1 MKVNNIRLLSV
12 LLISFSLLYNIG
24 CTHVHQFS
32 NYDEINSLTKGKVA
46 KLKLSQKV
54 FIPSKNKYVVNVK
67 GRDIQ
72 ITPDSTYWLEPR
84 KGVDIRH
91 VVSTSQ
97 VLEVVILNRG
107 RGAWEGF
114 RGFVV
119 AGAVLGGIL
128 FLDGDDPPDSPISF
142 SAKEKFVIGN
152 VLGVVYGV
160 VFGLPIG
167 AAIGS
172 RDVYILHNKDLTS
185 K

>member
-32 NYDEINSLTKGKVA
+32 NYDEINALTKGKVA

-119 AGAVLGGIL
+119 GGAVLGGIL
-128 FLDGDDPPDSPISF
+128 FLDGDDPPGIISL
-142 SAKEKFVIGN
+142 SAKEKFVFGN
-152 VLGVVYGV
+152 VLGVVIGV
-160 VFGLPIG
+160 VYGLPMG